1 MRKKFEVMDDWHEDS
16 DDIYS
21 NTKVIEMMDDDEISP
36 EEAGFMMGYTAG

>member
-1 MRKKFEVMDDWHEDS
+1 MRKKFEVLDDWNEDT

-21 NTKVIEMMDDDEISP
+21 NTKIMEMIEDDEISP